1 MAANKLNSRHYYLS
15 KDKGFAY
22 SINTISKIS
31 FKIFLMNIALIIFIL
46 TYIIIGIQN
55 IPKLHINRPAGA
67 LLGAV
72 AMVLFG
78 VLSIKE
84 AYAAIDLDTI
94 LFILGMMII
103 VAYTEVSGFFQ
114 IAEDFIL
121 KSAKSASSLLLFLI
135 ISSGF
140 LSSLFMNDTICLIL
154 TPIVLR
160 LTRRVSLN
168 PIPYLI
174 ALATSSNIGSVMT
187 IIGNPQ
193 NMLIGLYSKIPFLEF
208 LMILAPVTIIGLI
221 LNFLVIRFIYRK
233 EIASKPIVII
243 GNDSSR
249 IIVQKELLFVSFFA
263 LALLLVFLSLG
274 FNPPSVAIT
283 LACLLILAGATKP
296 RKALEEVDWT
306 LLLFFSGLFIVM
318 KGVEKSGI
326 INSIFTYVQ
335 HYLSDG
341 RLKQV
346 VNLSLGS
353 TVVSNIVSNV
363 PAVILFSHFFTN
375 LANSKLAWLTLAMSS
390 TLAGNLTI
398 IGSVANIIVFES
410 ARDEVKVSFFEYLKV
425 GLPLTFLS
433 LLLGVFVLAFLG

>member
-1 MAANKLNSRHYYLS
+1 MH
-15 KDKGFAY
+15 
-22 SINTISKIS
+22 
-31 FKIFLMNIALIIFIL
+31 IALIIFAL

-78 VLSIKE
+78 VISLKE

-121 KSAKSASSLLLFLI
+121 KSAENGAE
-135 ISSGF
+135 
-140 LSSLFMNDTICLIL
+140 
-154 TPIVLR
+154 
-160 LTRRVSLN
+160 
-168 PIPYLI
+168 
-174 ALATSSNIGSVMT
+174 
-187 IIGNPQ
+187 
-193 NMLIGLYSKIPFLEF
+193 KI
-208 LMILAPVTIIGLI
+208 
-221 LNFLVIRFIYRK
+221 K
-233 EIASKPIVII
+233 
-243 GNDSSR
+243 
-249 IIVQKELLFVSFFA
+249 VQKELLIVSFVA

-274 FNPPSVAIT
+274 FSPPAVAIT
-283 LACLLILAGATKP
+283 LACFFILAGAAKP

-306 LLLFFSGLFIVM
+306 LLLFFAGLFIVM

-326 INSIFTYVQ
+326 ISSIFNYVQ

-341 RLKQV
+341 KLKQI

-353 TVVSNIVSNV
+353 TAISNIISNV
-363 PAVILFSHFFTN
+363 PAVIIFSHFFAN

-390 TLAGNLTI
+390 TLAGSLTI

-410 ARDEVKVSFFEYLKV
+410 ARDEAKVGFFEYLKV
-425 GLPLTFLS
+425 GLPLTLIT
-433 LLLGVFVLAFLG
+433 LALGVIVLFVLT

>member
-1 MAANKLNSRHYYLS
+1 MK
-15 KDKGFAY
+15 
-22 SINTISKIS
+22 
-31 FKIFLMNIALIIFIL
+31 IALIIFVL

-55 IPKLHINRPAGA
+55 IPKMHINRPAGA

-78 VLSIKE
+78 VINLKE

-121 KSAKSASSLLLFLI
+121 KNAKSASALLLFLV
-135 ISSGF
+135 ISSGL

-160 LTRRVSLN
+160 LTRRVYLN

-208 LMILAPVTIIGLI
+208 LRILAPVTVIGLLI
-221 LNFLVIRFIYRK
+221 NFLVIRFIYRK
-233 EIASKPIVII
+233 EIAHKPIVITEN
-243 GNDSSR
+243 GSSR
-249 IIVQKELLFVSFFA
+249 IVVQKELLFVSFFA
-263 LALLLVFLSLG
+263 LVLLLVFLSLG
-274 FNPPSVAIT
+274 FSPPAVAIT
-283 LACLLILAGATKP
+283 LACFLILAGATKP

-306 LLLFFSGLFIVM
+306 LLLFFAGLFIVM
-318 KGVEKSGI
+318 KAVEKSGI
-326 INSIFTYVQ
+326 IGSIFQYAKQ
-335 HYLSDG
+335 YLSDG
-341 RLKQV
+341 KLSQV
-346 VNLSLGS
+346 VKLSFSS
-353 TVVSNIVSNV
+353 TIVSNIVSNV
-363 PAVILFSHFFTN
+363 PAVILFSHFFAN

-410 ARDEVKVSFFEYLKV
+410 ARDEAKVSFFEYLKV
-425 GLPLTFLS
+425 GLPLTLIT
-433 LLLGVFVLAFLG
+433 LVLGIFVLLVLG